1 LNQKGSRCDLDVT
14 NEYLEGIAYY
24 LEGINLNLEG
34 PKCDVDY
41 MAALIFYNATK
52 NAVRS
57 KVPKSETI
65 YADLST
71 RFAKGKRETP
81 AAQG

>member
-1 LNQKGSRCDLDVT
+1 
-14 NEYLEGIAYY
+14 
-24 LEGINLNLEG
+24 
-34 PKCDVDY
+34 